1 MRKKK
6 IHTPG
11 VGEEIGVFQP
21 TVGEREV
28 WGYGDVGEGKWLWGG
43 GWGGGYCG
51 REVEA
56 LASAT
61 RRTGEVIRS
70 VGPDQEPKQG
80 NTVTTISGQRVRTR
94 QKTRCEVIKTPLS
107 TPQPRIP
114 PLRSG
119 GAVFSRFLSCPQLLP
134 PPSPRV
140 PPPPNTRRL
149 LACTLLRSA
158 RWLLVCPEVSVFVLS
173 SLSFFPFIAY

>member
-1 MRKKK
+1 M
-6 IHTPG
+6 
-11 VGEEIGVFQP
+11 GEEIGVFQP

-28 WGYGDVGEGKWLWGG
+28 WGYGDVGEGKWLWG

-107 TPQPRIP
+107 TPQPHIP
-114 PLRSG
+114 LCAPAALCSLSSFLVLG
-119 GAVFSRFLSCPQLLP
+119 FSLP
-134 PPSPRV
+134 PP
-140 PPPPNTRRL
+140 
-149 LACTLLRSA
+149 
-158 RWLLVCPEVSVFVLS
+158 
-173 SLSFFPFIAY
+173 